1 MIAGHDMMASRFVP
15 RRRVVGLVAVMAV
28 ACHDTPGD
36 PGPAPGLVRIGVA
49 ERGGVIVYRV
59 RDRAGDTTTT
69 TPAALSVEPAAAA
82 TIWRGT
88 DSLRF
93 ERTGR
98 VLVRLAGTTLVDTV
112 EVGEPPWLVFDADTA
127 GNRDIWAMRLDGS
140 ERRRLTTEPSD
151 DRDPTAAGGQVV
163 FVSGRSGALDL
174 WRVPLGGG
182 AATALTATPEADGAP
197 ALARNGD
204 RLAWLTG
211 NGPSLVRVGS
221 GDATG
226 NARFAP
232 ATTTLSNNDEFSPA
246 ISPSGDRIAFATI
259 RTGRVQVLVGAVGG
273 AAGSAELA
281 TRDDSAVVSEPS
293 FSPDGSRLVVTRT
306 VQRAGQPDRSDLV
319 FVTLAGGART
329 PLTTSG
335 SATRPKWLPDGRIVF
350 RESSSPGPRFVW
362 VDPARPTRLVPI
374 PSGGLVPRAVDAAR

>member
-1 MIAGHDMMASRFVP
+1 MRLRFVP
-15 RRRVVGLVAVMAV
+15 RRRGIALAVLAAV
-28 ACHDTPGD
+28 ACHDTPAD
-36 PGPAPGLVRIGVA
+36 PGPPPGLVRIGAA

-59 RDRAGDTTTT
+59 RERVGDTTTT

-98 VLVRLAGTTLVDTV
+98 VLVRLVGTTLVDTV

-174 WRVPLGGG
+174 WRVPLSGGT
-182 AATALTATPEADGAP
+182 AVALTATPETDGAP
-197 ALARNGD
+197 ALARAGD

-211 NGPSLVRVGS
+211 SGPSLVRVGS

-226 NARFAP
+226 SARFAP
-232 ATTTLSNNDEFSPA
+232 ATTTLRNNDEFSPA
-246 ISPSGDRIAFATI
+246 ISPAGDRIAFATI
-259 RTGRVQVLVGAVGG
+259 RTGRLQVLVGSVGG
-273 AAGSAELA
+273 AAESAQPA
-281 TRDDSAVVSEPS
+281 IRDDSALVSEPS

-306 VQRAGQPDRSDLV
+306 VTRAGQPERNDLV
-319 FVTLAGGART
+319 IVTLASGAST
-329 PLTTSG
+329 SLTTSG
-335 SATRPKWLPDGRIVF
+335 SATQPAWLPDGRIVH
-350 RESSSPGPRFVW
+350 RESSPPGPRLVW
-362 VDPARPTRLVPI
+362 IDPLRPTRVVPI
-374 PSGGLVPRAVDAAR
+374 PTGGLVPRAVDAVR